1 MNFLERLQDAFS
13 RSNKPRKFLERNG
26 PSVHG
31 ALVDRVTAGA
41 LATYATVEQLAE
53 EAGIQEGEILD
64 QLSDVVRQGHFSVEG
79 DGDVRSY
86 HMMFRLLDPTE
97 SGLRGEPPGIRVSGH
112 GRLKGSH

>member
-1 MNFLERLQDAFS
+1 MNFLERLQDAYS
-13 RSNKPRKFLERNG
+13 RSNEPRKFLERNG

-31 ALVDRVTAGA
+31 ALLDRVIAGA

-86 HMMFRLLDPTE
+86 HMVFRLLDPTE
-97 SGLRGEPPGIRVSGH
+97 GGRRGEPPAIRVSGH
-112 GRLKGSH
+112 VPLRGCH